1 MKQPHK
7 NLVAFSAIIGLLA
20 LILAVA
26 VLAEKSHEAHL
37 PERNDRGTHGAPVA
51 AGILAGAVIL
61 LTTLPVLSGNRNIP
75 GAASHRNNRMA
86 MSCCTAMM

>member
-7 NLVAFSAIIGLLA
+7 NLAAFSAIIGLLA
-20 LILAVA
+20 LILAA
-26 VLAEKSHEAHL
+26 TVLTEKSHEGHL
-37 PERNDRGTHGAPVA
+37 PERNDRGTNGAPVA

-61 LTTLPVLSGNRNIP
+61 LTTLPGSSGNRNSP

-86 MSCCTAMM
+86 MSCSPAMM